1 MIPELPLL
9 YQPQH
14 ETPYSAWKGHRGFA
28 QRLIKSLQPEVFVEL
43 GVHAGDSYFTMVECM
58 ETISKCTDTMVDAM
72 RFITGKAYGVDTWAG
87 DKHAGFY
94 DDGIWNM
101 VQTVNKQYPFSTL
114 LRMPFDQA
122 AGVVSDGISLLHIDG
137 LHTYEAVK
145 HDFETWEPK
154 VTDVIL
160 LHDTCVPENPDFGV
174 WRLWEEIKNDM
185 CIEFHHCHGLAVFCK
200 SERGFRAVQD
210 TIPHQSPTA

>member
-1 MIPELPLL
+1 MLPEHPLL
-9 YQPQH
+9 YQPVH
-14 ETPYSAWKGHRGFA
+14 ETKYSAWKGHRGFA
-28 QRLIKSLQPEVFVEL
+28 QRLVKALQPEVFVEL
-43 GVHAGDSYFTMVECM
+43 GVHAGDSYFTIVE
-58 ETISKCTDTMVDAM
+58 TM
-72 RFITGKAYGVDTWAG
+72 RGGKAYGVDTWSG

-101 VQTVNKQYPFSTL
+101 VQSVNKQYPFSTL

-122 AGVVSDGISLLHIDG
+122 AGIISDGINLLHIDG

-160 LHDTCVPENPDFGV
+160 LHDICVPENPDFGV
-174 WRLWEEIKNDM
+174 WKLWEEIKNDM
-185 CIEFHHCHGLAVFCK
+185 CVEFHHCHGLAVFCK
-200 SERGFRAVQD
+200 SERALRAVQA
-210 TIPHQSPTA
+210 TKSPQSPTA

>member
-1 MIPELPLL
+1 MLPELPLL
-9 YQPQH
+9 YQPAH

-28 QRLIKSLQPEVFVEL
+28 QRLIKALQPEVFVEL
-43 GVHAGDSYFTMVECM
+43 GVHAGDSYFTMVE
-58 ETISKCTDTMVDAM
+58 AM

-101 VQTVNKQYPFSTL
+101 VQSVNKQYPNSKL

-145 HDFETWEPK
+145 HDYEMWEPK
-154 VTDVIL
+154 VRDVIL
-160 LHDTCVPENPDFGV
+160 LHDICVPENPDFGV
-174 WRLWEEIKNDM
+174 WKLWAEIKNDK
-185 CIEFHHCHGLAVFCK
+185 CFEFNHCHGLAVFCK
-200 SERGFRAVQD
+200 SERGFMAVQD
-210 TIPHQSPTA
+210 AISPQSPTT

>member
-1 MIPELPLL
+1 MLPELPLL

-14 ETPYSAWKGHRGFA
+14 ETQYSAWKGHRGFA
-28 QRLIKSLQPEVFVEL
+28 QRLIKALQPEVLVEL
-43 GVHAGDSYFTMVECM
+43 GVHAGDSYFTMVE
-58 ETISKCTDTMVDAM
+58 AM
-72 RFITGKAYGVDTWAG
+72 SGGTAYGVDTWSG

-101 VQTVNKQYPFSTL
+101 VQSVNKQYPNSKL

-122 AGVVSDGISLLHIDG
+122 VGAVDEINLLHIDG

-154 VTDVIL
+154 VADVIM
-160 LHDTCVPENPDFGV
+160 LHDICVPENPDFGV

-185 CIEFHHCHGLAVFCK
+185 CFEFHHCHGLAVLCK
-200 SERGFRAVQD
+200 SERGVNAVNFACGY
-210 TIPHQSPTA
+210 P

>member
-28 QRLIKSLQPEVFVEL
+28 QRIIKELQPEVFVEL
-43 GVHAGDSYFTMVECM
+43 GVHAGDSYFTMV
-58 ETISKCTDTMVDAM
+58 DAM
-72 RFITGKAYGVDTWAG
+72 RFITGKAYGVDTWDG

-94 DDGIWNM
+94 DDSIWNM
-101 VQTVNKQYPFSTL
+101 VKSVNKQYPNSKL

-160 LHDTCVPENPDFGV
+160 LHDICVPENPDFGV
-174 WRLWEEIKNDM
+174 WKLWEEIKSGNEGV
-185 CIEFHHCHGLAVFCK
+185 CFEFHHCHGLAVFCK
-200 SERGFRAVQD
+200 SERAFRAVQA
-210 TIPHQSPTA
+210 TKSPQSPTA